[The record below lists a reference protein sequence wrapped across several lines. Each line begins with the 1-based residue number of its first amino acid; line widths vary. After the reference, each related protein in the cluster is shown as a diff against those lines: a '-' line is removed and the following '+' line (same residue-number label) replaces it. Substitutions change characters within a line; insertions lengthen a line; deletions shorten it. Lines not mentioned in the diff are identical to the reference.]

1 MSSSEPPDDPAKG
14 QEPAAN
20 DGRHNESVASKL
32 SQELTNW
39 RRRRTAPR
47 SSRPESPGQT
57 YQSEPARTIK
67 VRGHETLVVRKP
79 KLATKPPINP
89 TPDNE

>member
-1 MSSSEPPDDPAKG
+1 MSSSEPPDDPGKG

-20 DGRHNESVASKL
+20 DGRGDESVASKL
-32 SQELTNW
+32 SQELSNW
-39 RRRRTAPR
+39 RRRRTSSR
-47 SSRPESPGQT
+47 SSRPESASQT

-67 VRGHETLVVRKP
+67 VRGHETLVVRKA
-79 KLATKPPINP
+79 KLATKPPVDP